1 MKRESTLSVTSCENG
16 CSKFAFDMRAEKLP
30 RLMLEL
36 ELAMLERVAEVEEG
50 DRGGDSGGVSRGRS
64 EKNDFERDRM
74 NRTS

>member
-1 MKRESTLSVTSCENG
+1 
-16 CSKFAFDMRAEKLP
+16 MRAEKLP